1 MANPALPPE
10 NPEDLDREI
19 CICFHVSRRK
29 IENFIRLSN
38 PQRPGQISE
47 CFGAGT
53 GCGWCRPWLE
63 MLWQVRQSAGGES
76 VDIPSVAAYQEMRA
90 LWRENARKKGETG

>member
-1 MANPALPPE
+1 MAEAEPNSPAPD
-10 NPEDLDREI
+10 DLDREI
-19 CICFHVSRRK
+19 CVCFHVSRRK

-63 MLWQVRQSAGGES
+63 LLWRAGQSRGVPTG
-76 VDIPSVAAYQEMRA
+76 DLPSDADYQEMRA
-90 LWRENARKKGETG
+90 LWRKNQESG